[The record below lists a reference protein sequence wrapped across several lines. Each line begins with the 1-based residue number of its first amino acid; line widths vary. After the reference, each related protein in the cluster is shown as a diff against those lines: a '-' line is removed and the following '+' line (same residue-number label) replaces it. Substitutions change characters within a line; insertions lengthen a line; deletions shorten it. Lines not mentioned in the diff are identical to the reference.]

1 MKISNY
7 HFFSFLSPVT
17 SSEEEAAS
25 YLVSTNEV
33 EGKESSRRGS
43 RIDKEQERYAHDDVL
58 VGQGN

>member
-1 MKISNY
+1 MA
-7 HFFSFLSPVT
+7 

-43 RIDKEQERYAHDDVL
+43 RIEKEQERYAHDDVL
-58 VGQGN
+58 VGQGH